1 MRKKIRCWKVA
12 QSNVSLKDALNMF
25 NHRAINGVLYNDIGL
40 RFGNRIFQY
49 GIDDIKSAAFSIDE
63 VLKNTWEVLIPDDG
77 AEEMTENCRKVI
89 KESHYTGEHFQKID
103 NMTITDMFKSVF
115 DKLNL
120 TSDVVKYRII
130 KKIIEDKLYMEED
143 EEAIGFYRKE

>member
-49 GIDDIKSAAFSIDE
+49 GVDDIKSAAFSVDE
-63 VLKNTWEVLIPDDG
+63 MLKNTWEVLVPDTG
-77 AEEMTENCRKVI
+77 AEEMTENCRKVL
-89 KESHYTGEHFQKID
+89 KESHYTGERFQHID
-103 NMTITDMFKSVF
+103 NMTINEMFVAVF
-115 DKLNL
+115 GKLNL

-130 KKIIEDKLYMEED
+130 KKIIEDKLY
-143 EEAIGFYRKE
+143 KE

>member
-12 QSNVSLKDALNMF
+12 QSNVSLNDALNMF

-63 VLKNTWEVLIPDDG
+63 MLKNTWEVLIPDTG
-77 AEEMTENCRKVI
+77 AETMTEKCRKVL
-89 KESHYTGEHFQKID
+89 KESHYTGERFQKID

-130 KKIIEDKLYMEED
+130 KKIIEDKLY
-143 EEAIGFYRKE
+143 KE

>member
-49 GIDDIKSAAFSIDE
+49 GVDDIKSAAFSVDE
-63 VLKNTWEVLIPDDG
+63 MLKNTWEVLVPDTR
-77 AEEMTENCRKVI
+77 AEEMTENCRKVL
-89 KESHYTGEHFQKID
+89 KESHYTGERFQKID
-103 NMTITDMFKSVF
+103 NMTINDMFVAVF
-115 DKLNL
+115 GKLKL

-130 KKIIEDKLYMEED
+130 KKIIEDKLY
-143 EEAIGFYRKE
+143 KE